1 MLRVEAKEKYLH
13 FGEIADL
20 EEPITL
26 IIEQIL
32 RDGERYDLIVGD
44 DKSGR
49 IPTLIVGK
57 VLNALVQEQGQDPIP
72 VRFLWDSSS
81 NMPTD
86 LRKILQ
92 DLEEKPERTL
102 LVTEY
107 VANGYTIEKFK
118 DMFQKEE
125 LNYDVAT
132 ISIEHEEETYRR
144 KESISSH
151 TSLYFYDQNSR
162 IPGVYGKPHLSGL
175 LSGFANNK
183 TIAIRGADAR
193 KNVISARED
202 VVLLSERIVNR
213 LKTQM
218 KNP

>member
-1 MLRVEAKEKYLH
+1 MLQVEAKDKYLH

-20 EEPITL
+20 EDPITG
-26 IIEQIL
+26 IVEQIL
-32 RDGERYDLIVGD
+32 KDDRRYDLIIGD

-57 VLNALVQEQGQDPIP
+57 VLNALAQEQGQDPIP
-72 VRFLWDSSS
+72 VRFLWTSSS

-107 VANGYTIEKFK
+107 VSNGYTIEKFK
-118 DMFQKEE
+118 DIFQKEE

-132 ISIEHEEETYRR
+132 ISIEREEETYRH

-162 IPGVYGKPHLSGL
+162 LPGVYGKPHLSGL
-175 LSGFANNK
+175 LSGFANNQ

-193 KNVISARED
+193 KDVVSARED
-202 VVLLSERIVNR
+202 VALLSERIVSKLR
-213 LKTQM
+213 QKM